1 MTLLRAAARTLLAS
15 YFVVSGVK
23 AVKDPDSLVPA
34 AQPIADKVVP
44 LVKDYAPDTVARY
57 IPEDAATLIRINGA
71 LQLAGGFALATGK
84 GRRLGAL
91 LLAASLVPSTIAKHP
106 FWTRDNPEEEAVD
119 KAHFLKNASLLGGVL
134 LAAGDTEGKPS
145 LAWRARRGSEALA
158 RDTKKSGRKAVKEGR
173 EFAEEALA
181 SGALL
186 AGTVV
191 AGSRRARKQAAKDL
205 KKAREVAEKQAAEA
219 RKVAEKQAAEF
230 KKNAERAAKDAR
242 KNFKKGRDNF
252 AKSAEQARDDVA
264 KQAGQVIKDVKKSDV
279 AKKINKATENIHLG
293 EN

>member
-44 LVKDYAPDTVARY
+44 LVKDYAPDAVAKY

-106 FWTRDNPEEEAVD
+106 FWTREDPEEEAVD

-158 RDTKKSGRKAVKEGR
+158 RDTKKSSKKAVKDGR

-191 AGSRRARKQAAKDL
+191 AGSRRARKKAAKDL
-205 KKAREVAEKQAAEA
+205 KKATVVAEKQAVEA
-219 RKVAEKQAAEF
+219 RKVAEQQAAEF
-230 KKNAERAAKDAR
+230 KKNADRAAKDAR
-242 KNFKKGRDNF
+242 KNLKKGRDNL
-252 AKSAEQARDDVA
+252 AKGAEKAREDVA
-264 KQAGQVIKDVKKSDV
+264 KQTEQVIKDVKKSDV
-279 AKKINKATENIHLG
+279 GKLINKATENIHLG

>member
-34 AQPIADKVVP
+34 AQPIADRVVP
-44 LVKDYAPDTVARY
+44 LVKDYAPDTVAKY

-71 LQLAGGFALATGK
+71 LQLVGGFALATGK
-84 GRRLGAL
+84 GRRFGAL

-106 FWTRDNPEEEAVD
+106 FWTREDPEEEAVD
-119 KAHFLKNASLLGGVL
+119 RAHFLKNASLLGGVL

-145 LAWRARRGSEALA
+145 LAWRARRGSEAMA
-158 RDTKKSGRKAVKEGR
+158 RDTKKSGKRAIKDGR

-181 SGALL
+181 GGALL

-191 AGSRRARKQAAKDL
+191 AGSKRNRKRAAKEL
-205 KKAREVAEKQAAEA
+205 KKAQADFEKRAGEA
-219 RKVAEKQAAEF
+219 RKVAEKQAAEARKQAEQF
-230 KKNAERAAKDAR
+230 AKDAKKNLRKGADNLSKNAERA
-242 KNFKKGRDNF
+242 
-252 AKSAEQARDDVA
+252 RDDVS
-264 KQAGQVIKDVKKSDV
+264 KQAQQVIKDVQKSDV
-279 AKKINKATENIHLG
+279 AKKINKATQNIHLG

>member
-44 LVKDYAPDTVARY
+44 LIKDYAPGTMARY

-106 FWTRDNPEEEAVD
+106 FWTREDADEEALD

-145 LAWRARRGSEALA
+145 LAWRAKRGTEALSRDTRKAGKKVA
-158 RDTKKSGRKAVKEGR
+158 RDSR
-173 EFAEEALA
+173 ELAEEALA
-181 SGALL
+181 GGALL
-186 AGTVV
+186 ASTVV
-191 AGSRRARKQAAKDL
+191 AGSRRNRKRAAKEL
-205 KKAREVAEKQAAEA
+205 KKAQSTFEKQSAEA
-219 RKVAEKQAAEF
+219 RKVAEKRAAEARKQAERF
-230 KKNAERAAKDAR
+230 AKDTKKNLSKGVGELSKNAEKAR
-242 KNFKKGRDNF
+242 H
-252 AKSAEQARDDVA
+252 DVA
-264 KQAGQVIKDVKKSDV
+264 KQAQHVIKDVQKSDV
-279 AKKINKATENIHLG
+279 AKKINKATENIRLG
-293 EN
+293 DN

>member
-23 AVKDPDSLVPA
+23 AVKDPESLVPA
-34 AQPIADKVVP
+34 AQPVADKVVP
-44 LVKDYAPDTVARY
+44 LVKDYAPDTVAKY
-57 IPEDAATLIRINGA
+57 VPEDAATLIRINGA

-106 FWTRDNPEEEAVD
+106 FWDREDPEQEAAD
-119 KAHFLKNASLLGGVL
+119 RAHFLKNASLLGGVL

-158 RDTKKSGRKAVKEGR
+158 RDTKKRGKKAAKQGR
-173 EFAEEALA
+173 ELTEEALA
-181 SGALL
+181 GGALL

-191 AGSRRARKQAAKDL
+191 AGSRRARKKARKEF
-205 KKAREVAEKQAAEA
+205 KKAQAVAEKQAAEA
-219 RKVAEKQAAEF
+219 KKVAEKQAAE
-230 KKNAERAAKDAR
+230 A
-242 KNFKKGRDNF
+242 
-252 AKSAEQARDDVA
+252 
-264 KQAGQVIKDVKKSDV
+264 
-279 AKKINKATENIHLG
+279 
-293 EN
+293 